1 MSTIYKNGEWW
12 YYQTYL
18 DNSDGN
24 RARVQKS
31 LATKDKK
38 EAQRKKREQD
48 DKYLTQRIHL
58 VSRTIFQ
65 DKVDDFLAY
74 RRLRCDQ
81 GEITKNTLRSD
92 IGSLKIFSSFF
103 HENKY
108 KYINEF
114 EDRDRSKQILDQ
126 FVVVRRN
133 AKISPNT
140 IRRDLRHLSGFFT
153 FCIAAPRRLLSF
165 NPVSEVT
172 VPSASHNRKFPD
184 QKDWLTLRTFLRGK
198 CKKRGTVKQALP
210 SIAESVLWLQIET
223 GARIGE
229 ILRLKWN
236 AESEDRVGSGEPW
249 SVVDDQFRLIRM
261 YSKKRERTIPLK
273 NVVGVAAFLK
283 SLKKNSSSNYVFP
296 SPVTGRPL
304 NPSQFS
310 RSFKKLLQSLKIT
323 RLFGTHGNRHG
334 FISFLLNQGISADQ
348 IGWLVGHS
356 SSQITAIYG
365 HADHD
370 TQSKIF
376 KVLK

>member
-18 DNSDGN
+18 DNSDGK
-24 RARVQKS
+24 RTRVQKS

-58 VSRTIFQ
+58 VSRTLFQ
-65 DKVDDFLAY
+65 DKVDEFKAH
-74 RRLRCDQ
+74 RRIRCDH
-81 GEITKNTLRSD
+81 GELTENTLRSD
-92 IGSLKIFSSFF
+92 TGSLKIFSAFF
-103 HENKY
+103 ELNY
-108 KYINEF
+108 KYLNEF
-114 EDRDRSKQILDQ
+114 EDRDRAKTILEQ
-126 FVVVRRN
+126 FIEARRS
-133 AKISPNT
+133 AKIAPNT
-140 IRRDLRHLSGFFT
+140 IRRDLRHLSGFFS
-153 FCIAAPRRLLSF
+153 FCIAAPRRLLQF
-165 NPVSEVT
+165 NPVSEVA

-184 QKDWLTLRTFLRGK
+184 QKDWLTLRTYLRGR
-198 CKKRGTVKQALP
+198 CKSPRAKAKRPLP
-210 SIAESVLWLQIET
+210 SLADTILWLQIET

-236 AESEDRVGSGEPW
+236 AETQDRVGIGEPW
-249 SVVDDQFRLIRM
+249 SVVEDQFRLIRM

-273 NVVGVAAFLK
+273 NIVGVTAFLK
-283 SLKKNSSSNYVFP
+283 VLKKNSSSNYVFP

-356 SSQITAIYG
+356 SSQITAIYS

-370 TQSKIF
+370 TQSKLF
-376 KVLK
+376 NVLK